1 MPIPVAAVVL
11 PRPCNAVSQVKITV
25 NVVSELDF
33 TAALGKLVRETIP
46 TYPFVAILCSNTVPV
61 CASRLRITLSAL

>member
-1 MPIPVAAVVL
+1 M
-11 PRPCNAVSQVKITV
+11 TV
-25 NVVSELDF
+25 NVVSELDL

-46 TYPFVAILCSNTVPV
+46 TDPFVAILCSNTVPV